1 MSLSDNAL
9 AAIAKGK
16 TAQFVADAYGLSR
29 REVVRE
35 AQAAG
40 YQHDPT
46 SDYFRAAAAV
56 RPVTGVAGSRTPGTT
71 VSPAPPVVPVR
82 PAARD
87 LLSEAAE
94 LAPGSK
100 KIGRAL
106 AKANEA
112 LKALNDVVIEDRA
125 TAELR
130 GEEQRL
136 ADELRR
142 VREQLRGGSKT
153 STSTTSGA
161 TPKQIR
167 EWAAANDIECP
178 ARGKVPN
185 SVREAYD
192 AAQADAA

>member
-1 MSLSDNAL
+1 MTLSDNAL

-29 REVVRE
+29 REVVRL

-46 SDYFRAAAAV
+46 SDSFRATAAV
-56 RPVTGVAGSRTPGTT
+56 RPTGAVATRTPGI
-71 VSPAPPVVPVR
+71 SDRPAPPVVPVR

-87 LLSEAAE
+87 LLSEASE

-112 LKALNDVVIEDRA
+112 LKALNEVVIEDRA
-125 TAELR
+125 KAELR
-130 GEEQRL
+130 AEEQRL

-142 VREQLRGGSKT
+142 VREQLRGGSKP

-161 TPKQIR
+161 TAKQIR
-167 EWAAANDIECP
+167 EWAAANDVECP
-178 ARGKVPN
+178 AHGQVPG
-185 SVREAYD
+185 SVRQAYE

>member
-29 REVVRE
+29 REVVR
-35 AQAAG
+35 QAHLAG
-40 YQHDPT
+40 YRHDPT
-46 SDYFRAAAAV
+46 SDAFQATSDARPIAA
-56 RPVTGVAGSRTPGTT
+56 TSTPAPT
-71 VSPAPPVVPVR
+71 PPVVPVR

-142 VREQLRGGSKT
+142 VREQLRGGNKT
-153 STSTTSGA
+153 SSSTTSGV
-161 TPKQIR
+161 TPKRIR

>member
-29 REVVRE
+29 REVVR
-35 AQAAG
+35 QAHLAG
-40 YQHDPT
+40 YRHDPT
-46 SDYFRAAAAV
+46 SDAFQATSDARPIAA
-56 RPVTGVAGSRTPGTT
+56 TSTPAPT
-71 VSPAPPVVPVR
+71 PPVVPVR

-136 ADELRR
+136 ADKLRR
-142 VREQLRGGSKT
+142 VREQLRGGNKT
-153 STSTTSGA
+153 SNSTTSGV